1 MYSVIAV
8 VLLALALHLVVKVV
22 KGVNEKVDDSTGDS
36 GVAKSEVSSK
46 PFTVDDDFKAEPESM
61 YKQPEPVVTAAVEE
75 AKPVAKKKPAAKKK
89 TASKKKKAE

>member
-8 VLLALALHLVVKVV
+8 VLLALALYLVVKVV

-36 GVAKSEVSSK
+36 GLTKSEVSSK
-46 PFTVDDDFKAEPESM
+46 PFSVDDDFKAEPESM
-61 YKQPEPVVTAAVEE
+61 YEQLEPLSVV
-75 AKPVAKKKPAAKKK
+75 KKKKPAAKKK